1 MTICADIEADDKER
15 APKRR
20 GAILSRKDE
29 YLSNMQ
35 SNNSEKLIE
44 IEWAQLTAETVVIA
58 TSERA
63 WLRRLDA
70 FDSDDPFAQPMR
82 CVGSLATTRN
92 LLDGAISAAQQI
104 AREAVSPKGA
114 RPQLTEARWVWR
126 LAGYYHTTH
135 ATPRLMA
142 EAAERFAAAER
153 HALARYALEKVRDE
167 SGHDELA
174 LADLRALGYCAE
186 AVVVELVPPTA
197 EALVDYFTRCV
208 RAENPVGCVGYAY
221 ALERLAVTN
230 GRDYIRQVEAAL
242 PAGVRAT
249 RCLRVHSAASADAKH
264 VEDALE
270 VTAGLPAEDRRLVA
284 RACYETALIACVS
297 PSGGHI
303 QETALRHRVAA
314 LKSQPSNQTT

>member
-1 MTICADIEADDKER
+1 
-15 APKRR
+15 
-20 GAILSRKDE
+20 
-29 YLSNMQ
+29 MQ

-63 WLRRLDA
+63 WLRLLDT

-82 CVGSLATTRN
+82 CAGSLATTRN
-92 LLDGAISAAQQI
+92 LMDGAISAAQQVI
-104 AREAVSPKGA
+104 SPNSA

-142 EAAERFAAAER
+142 EAAERFAAAGR
-153 HALARYALEKVRDE
+153 HSLARYALEKVRDE
-167 SGHDELA
+167 GGHDELA

-186 AVVVELVPPTA
+186 AVVAELVPSTA
-197 EALVDYFTRCV
+197 AALVDYFARCV

-249 RCLRVHSAASADAKH
+249 RCLRVHSAVSADAKH

-270 VTAGLPAEDRRLVA
+270 VTAALPAEDRRLVA
-284 RACYETALIACVS
+284 RACYETASIACS
-297 PSGGHI
+297 PPPGGHI
-303 QETALRHRVAA
+303 AEPALRHRVAA
-314 LKSQPSNQTT
+314 LKPQPSTQTT

>member
-1 MTICADIEADDKER
+1 
-15 APKRR
+15 
-20 GAILSRKDE
+20 
-29 YLSNMQ
+29 MQ
-35 SNNSEKLIE
+35 DAVITMQNNESEKPVE
-44 IEWAQLTAETVVIA
+44 IEWTQLTAEMVVIA
-58 TSERA
+58 TGARA
-63 WLRRLDA
+63 WLRRLA
-70 FDSDDPFAQPMR
+70 ASDSEDPFAQPMR
-82 CVGSLATTRN
+82 CAGSLATTRN
-92 LLDGAISAAQQI
+92 LLDGAIGAAQQI
-104 AREAVSPKGA
+104 AQEAVSQTSA

-142 EAAERFAAAER
+142 EAAARFAAAGR
-153 HALARYALEKVRDE
+153 QALADYAMEKVRDE
-167 SGHDELA
+167 GGHDELA

-186 AVVVELVPPTA
+186 TVVAELVPPTA
-197 EALVDYFTRCV
+197 AALVDYFARRV

-270 VTAGLPAEDRRLVA
+270 VTVALPAEDRRLVA
-284 RACYETALIACVS
+284 RACYETALIACA
-297 PSGGHI
+297 PPPGGHI
-303 QETALRHRVAA
+303 AESALRHRVAA
-314 LKSQPSNQTT
+314 LKPHPSNQTS